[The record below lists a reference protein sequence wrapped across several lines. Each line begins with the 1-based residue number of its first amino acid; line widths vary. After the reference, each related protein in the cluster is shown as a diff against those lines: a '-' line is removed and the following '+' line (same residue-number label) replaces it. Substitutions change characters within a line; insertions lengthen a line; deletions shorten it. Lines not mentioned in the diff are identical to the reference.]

1 MIGSL
6 EGKIEFSGTNYLVV
20 NVNGVGYKVF
30 ASSNVIQKNQNLKEQ
45 VKLFISTQMR
55 ESSLSLYGF
64 NKIEDLKVFEQLLQ
78 VSGIGPKTAIS
89 VFDVGSGEEIK
100 NAITQN
106 DVSFFTAVSGV
117 GKRSAQRVIVD
128 LKSKIDAQKE
138 EFPFKDI
145 KEYEDV
151 VLALKSLG
159 YSVRDAHLVINEI
172 TKKNKKKSFTTEELL
187 KSCLKNIGK
196 S

>member
-6 EGKIEFSGTNYLVV
+6 NGQIEFSGNNYLVI
-20 NVNGVGYKVF
+20 NVNGVGYKVI
-30 ASSNVIQKNQNLKEQ
+30 ASSVIIEKTKKLKDK
-45 VKLFISTQMR
+45 VKLFISTQMK
-55 ESSLSLYGF
+55 ENSLSLYGF
-64 NKIEDLKVFEQLLQ
+64 DKIEDLKVFEQLLQ

-100 NAITQN
+100 NAIAQN

-117 GKRSAQRVIVD
+117 GKRSAQRIIID
-128 LKSKIDAQKE
+128 LKSKIDAKE

-159 YSVRDAHLVINEI
+159 YSSRDAHQGIQEI
-172 TKKNKKKSFTTEELL
+172 VKNNKKKTFSTEELL
-187 KSCLKNIGK
+187 KLCLKNIGNK
-196 S
+196 

>member
-6 EGKIEFSGTNYLVV
+6 NGQIEFSGNNYLVI
-20 NVNGVGYKVF
+20 NVNGVGYKVI
-30 ASSNVIQKNQNLKEQ
+30 ASSVIIEKTKKLKDK
-45 VKLFISTQMR
+45 VKLFISTQMK
-55 ESSLSLYGF
+55 ENSLSLYGF
-64 NKIEDLKVFEQLLQ
+64 DKIEDLKVFEQLLQ
-78 VSGIGPKTAIS
+78 VSGVGPKTAIS

-100 NAITQN
+100 NAIAQN

-117 GKRSAQRVIVD
+117 GKRSAQRIIID
-128 LKSKIDAQKE
+128 LKSKIDAKE

-159 YSVRDAHLVINEI
+159 YSSRDAHQGIQEI
-172 TKKNKKKSFTTEELL
+172 VKNNKKKTFSTEELL
-187 KSCLKNIGK
+187 KLCLRNIGNK
-196 S
+196 